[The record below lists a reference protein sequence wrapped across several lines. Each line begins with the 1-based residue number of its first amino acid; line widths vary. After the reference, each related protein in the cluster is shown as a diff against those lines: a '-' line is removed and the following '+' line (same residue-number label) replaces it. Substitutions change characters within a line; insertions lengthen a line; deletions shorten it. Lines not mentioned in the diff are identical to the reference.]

1 MTAIKINVSAVI
13 FPHNSFLKAKN
24 LCSLKLCKGGLSGNI
39 VLTKL
44 GSDVRDCCIKVVI
57 SVQAFYRGL
66 IVPGTKKHQK

>member
-13 FPHNSFLKAKN
+13 FPLNSFLKAKN
-24 LCSLKLCKGGLSGNI
+24 LCSLKLCKGGHSGNI

-44 GSDVRDCCIKVVI
+44 GSDVRGCRIKIVI